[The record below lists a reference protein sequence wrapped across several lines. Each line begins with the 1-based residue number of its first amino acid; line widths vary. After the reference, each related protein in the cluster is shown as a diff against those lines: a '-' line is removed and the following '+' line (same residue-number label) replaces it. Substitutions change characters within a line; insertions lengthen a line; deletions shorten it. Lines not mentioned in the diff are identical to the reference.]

1 MFLIKF
7 NEANFDL
14 IKKYIKKYPN
24 LKALNEIV
32 TNFNEIETVAEDKYE
47 NLEPWIQW
55 ASFQSGMSFDQ
66 HKVFHLGES
75 KSLVNKGLY
84 YDLANTHRVGIFGLM
99 NHPPVDNAKYYIP
112 DPWSTYQSDSSVA
125 SRATHKVLKVL
136 INNNSLLKS
145 PLKIF
150 KDFFIF
156 FYSIH
161 SNKKY
166 KILLLSLIAFIKRD
180 RALLA
185 SYFDSLFLLYG
196 ISKHRSEKLHL
207 SGLFVNGFAHVQH
220 HFMLSSEFYATN
232 NPTWYVKKGD
242 DPVLKSL
249 KVYDEIFQEVLD
261 LKIEFSLIT
270 GLTQEP
276 FKKPIIYWRFINHK
290 RLLKHFLDIDFECIP
305 RMTRD
310 FHLTFK
316 TEGDAKKA
324 LDILNLV
331 KIKDQ
336 DVYSNAF
343 GYFDLNGKEL
353 FMSFIYSSENQD
365 IHMILDDLSVSIK
378 NEIVFVAIKNG
389 GHNSKGWAYVP
400 RNMISNKLDQPI
412 PIWNL
417 GNFFNNH
424 ISSIKN

>member
-1 MFLIKF
+1 
-7 NEANFDL
+7 
-14 IKKYIKKYPN
+14 
-24 LKALNEIV
+24 
-32 TNFNEIETVAEDKYE
+32 
-47 NLEPWIQW
+47 
-55 ASFQSGMSFDQ
+55 
-66 HKVFHLGES
+66 
-75 KSLVNKGLY
+75 
-84 YDLANTHRVGIFGLM
+84 
-99 NHPPVDNAKYYIP
+99 
-112 DPWSTYQSDSSVA
+112 
-125 SRATHKVLKVL
+125 
-136 INNNSLLKS
+136 
-145 PLKIF
+145 
-150 KDFFIF
+150 
-156 FYSIH
+156 
-161 SNKKY
+161 
-166 KILLLSLIAFIKRD
+166 
-180 RALLA
+180 
-185 SYFDSLFLLYG
+185 
-196 ISKHRSEKLHL
+196 
-207 SGLFVNGFAHVQH
+207 
-220 HFMLSSEFYATN
+220 MLSSEFYATN

-316 TEGDAKKA
+316 TDDDAKKA

-365 IHMILDDLSVSIK
+365 VHMILDDVSVPIK

-389 GHNSKGWAYVP
+389 GHNSHRMLMFP
-400 RNMISNKLDQPI
+400 EI
-412 PIWNL
+412 
-417 GNFFNNH
+417 
-424 ISSIKN
+424 